1 MLNTQMPIITVI
13 GFFIILAIFLI
24 MKSME
29 KRAKIS
35 GIDDEKFNSLA
46 GDIARSNAE
55 IKEELLIIREKVE
68 SIVKM
73 MKDI

>member
-35 GIDDEKFNSLA
+35 GIDDEKF
-46 GDIARSNAE
+46 
-55 IKEELLIIREKVE
+55 
-68 SIVKM
+68 
-73 MKDI
+73 KDRKSVV